1 MHKAAVTEYPV
12 HELIRNRWSPRAFS
26 DRPVEPAVLASLFEA
41 ARWAASSFN
50 DQPWAYLV
58 ASRDDKENF
67 AKMLGVLVEGN
78 QKWAKR
84 SEEHTSELQSRVDLV
99 CRLLLEKK
107 NNI

>member
-67 AKMLGVLVEGN
+67 AKMLGVLVEAN
-78 QKWAKR
+78 KKWAKDAPVLAL
-84 SEEHTSELQSRVDLV
+84 SEIGRASCRERVSNSAA
-99 CRLLLEKK
+99 EE
-107 NNI
+107 